1 MSDLIE
7 ALEVI
12 GLVVGLLAAFF
23 LLPLAG
29 KMAAAKFMPS
39 GRLKSALLKE
49 DEEIPTSPSSERSEW
64 RSLFL
69 WLAFMLGLFGLA
81 FLDDRSR
88 NVSSLSAP
96 FLVAYVLGL
105 LWLVRSFIAWRRAS
119 DRILSQEELTAF
131 QGRLHAH
138 WFSRYSIATVL
149 LCGALFIPEAK
160 PKFWWLSIFLALWA
174 AVLARELSLLLLAAA
189 GLYFVFKGLASVPV
203 SVAIVI
209 GACIIAY
216 AIQKRGKRGG

>member
-12 GLVVGLLAAFF
+12 GLIVGLLAAFF
-23 LLPLAG
+23 LLPLVG
-29 KMAAAKFMPS
+29 KIAVSKYMPS
-39 GRLKSALLKE
+39 GHLKSALLKE
-49 DEEIPTSPSSERSEW
+49 DQELLPPPSSERAEW
-64 RSLFL
+64 RSLFM

-88 NVSSLSAP
+88 NISSLSAP
-96 FLVAYVLGL
+96 FLVAYTLGL

-119 DRILSQEELTAF
+119 DRAFSQDELQLF
-131 QGRLHAH
+131 QHKLHGH

-149 LCGALFIPEAK
+149 ICGAVFIPEAK
-160 PKFWWLSIFLALWA
+160 PKFWWVSIFLALWA
-174 AVLARELSLLLLAAA
+174 AVLARELSLLLFAAA
-189 GLYFVFKGLASVPV
+189 GLYFVFKELASVPV

-216 AIQKRGKRGG
+216 AIQSRGKRGG

>member
-7 ALEVI
+7 AVEVI
-12 GLVVGLLAAFF
+12 GLIVGLLAVFF
-23 LLPLAG
+23 LLPMAG
-29 KMAAAKFMPS
+29 KMAVAKFMPN
-39 GRLKSALLKE
+39 GRLKAALLKE
-49 DEEIPTSPSSERSEW
+49 DKELPPPPSSERSEW
-64 RSLFL
+64 GGLFL

-88 NVSSLSAP
+88 NVSSVSAP

-119 DRILSQEELTAF
+119 DRAFSQDELTLF
-131 QGRLHAH
+131 QHKLHGH

-149 LCGALFIPEAK
+149 ICGAVFIPEAK
-160 PKFWWLSIFLALWA
+160 PKFWWASIFLALWA
-174 AVLARELSLLLLAAA
+174 AVLGRELSLLLLATA

-209 GACIIAY
+209 SACIIAY
-216 AIQKRGKRGG
+216 AILNRGKRGG